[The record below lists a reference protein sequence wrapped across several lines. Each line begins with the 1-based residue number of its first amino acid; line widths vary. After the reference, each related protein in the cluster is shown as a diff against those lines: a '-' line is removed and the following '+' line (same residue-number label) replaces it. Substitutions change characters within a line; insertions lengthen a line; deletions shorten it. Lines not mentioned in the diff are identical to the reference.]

1 VSDYLQVRQFAH
13 TRDGDLLEYLASRDI
28 SSGFLAEIDQFLRGN
43 PEIATCPEGRNTLTQ
58 LSSLP
63 PLQAYRYFLKGYTR
77 PARYVDGVVRT
88 DDFSMP
94 TGFPYRP
101 LAEKHDPELLE
112 FFDGFDY
119 RHDVIDRIDHEVRHG
134 MRELA
139 EFRPISLALRKL
151 VCYAVWGNPVDA
163 YKWYEYSYQNEYM
176 PHRYVWSG
184 CCSWDVMGG
193 REGLQRVLS
202 LTTFRYLPEHVVLV
216 NIPKAKDVSVPRPHH
231 LSSYKNHIDVRA
243 RMARANDQGVGEYSV
258 FFFRT

>member
-119 RHDVIDRIDHEVRHG
+119 RHDVIDRRVPAH
-134 MRELA
+134 LA
-139 EFRPISLALRKL
+139 CFAQARLL
-151 VCYAVWGNPVDA
+151 
-163 YKWYEYSYQNEYM
+163 
-176 PHRYVWSG
+176 
-184 CCSWDVMGG
+184 CCLGQSGG
-193 REGLQRVLS
+193 RLQMVRVL
-202 LTTFRYLPEHVVLV
+202 V
-216 NIPKAKDVSVPRPHH
+216 PK
-231 LSSYKNHIDVRA
+231 
-243 RMARANDQGVGEYSV
+243 
-258 FFFRT
+258 